1 MRGQGAFILGC
12 GPEASIE
19 LGLGLDHRE
28 RGEAQVQTVF
38 SWGGKRRLTV
48 LREPGLSLEQ
58 WGLNK
63 FLQMSAAGPA
73 VFVSPCIGP
82 NSPLK
87 GSHSLGVWLSNF

>member
-1 MRGQGAFILGC
+1 M
-12 GPEASIE
+12 
-19 LGLGLDHRE
+19 
-28 RGEAQVQTVF
+28 
-38 SWGGKRRLTV
+38 

-82 NSPLK
+82 SSPLK